1 MEREKCG
8 LTSRSSRL
16 ASAGRRSRLSFNV
29 RSQMNKNSAAWLA
42 LRIIGLLALG
52 RAFLS
57 LLSGVAE
64 TFNVWR
70 LHGTISEAMASL
82 TQRLILQTWVGIGI
96 ALMQCIFFAV
106 VAFYFLRRGR
116 AIHKLL
122 MHESA

>member
-1 MEREKCG
+1 MNKD
-8 LTSRSSRL
+8 
-16 ASAGRRSRLSFNV
+16 SAG
-29 RSQMNKNSAAWLA
+29 WLA

-57 LLSGVAE
+57 MLSAAVEIFNLWKLYGVA
-64 TFNVWR
+64 
-70 LHGTISEAMASL
+70 SEALASQ
-82 TQRLILQTWVGIGI
+82 TERLIFQAWVGIGI
-96 ALMQCIFFAV
+96 ALIQSIFFAL

>member
-1 MEREKCG
+1 
-8 LTSRSSRL
+8 
-16 ASAGRRSRLSFNV
+16 
-29 RSQMNKNSAAWLA
+29 MNKDSAAWLA

-57 LLSGVAE
+57 LLSGVVE
-64 TFNVWR
+64 TFNVWK
-70 LHGTISEAMASL
+70 LYGATVEAMASL
-82 TQRLILQTWVGIGI
+82 TQRLILQAWVGIGI

-116 AIHKLL
+116 AVHKLL

>member
-1 MEREKCG
+1 
-8 LTSRSSRL
+8 
-16 ASAGRRSRLSFNV
+16 
-29 RSQMNKNSAAWLA
+29 MNKDSAAWLA

-57 LLSGVAE
+57 LFSGIVE
-64 TFNVWR
+64 TLNVWR
-70 LHGTISEAMASL
+70 LYGTISEAMASL
-82 TQRLILQTWVGIGI
+82 TQRLILQTWLGIGL